1 MIELTGITKRYG
13 ALTAV
18 QDLSF
23 TVPSGKVT
31 GFLGPNGA
39 GKSTTLGIILGL
51 VHQDAGAAL
60 IDGRPYRELSLP
72 LREVGTVLEA
82 KAFHPSRSA
91 RDHLLVLARSN
102 RIPARRVDEVL
113 EEVGLAR
120 AALRNGRA
128 LSLGMGQRLGV
139 AAALLGDPGTL
150 ILDEP
155 VNGLDPEGISW
166 LRTLVRGYAAGGRTV
181 LISSHLMAEMAQT
194 ADRVVV
200 INRGQLVVETD
211 MASLLARSSVRVEAS
226 DPTSLAEALRAKG
239 AVADQDGSYLRV
251 RGLDRREI
259 GEAARGLGVAI
270 YELTEETA
278 SLEEA
283 FMSLV
288 KDSEPETLR

>member
-1 MIELTGITKRYG
+1 MIELSGVTKRYG
-13 ALTAV
+13 ALMAV
-18 QDLSF
+18 SDLSF

-51 VHQDAGAAL
+51 VHQDAGTAL
-60 IDGRPYRELSLP
+60 IDGRSYHQLP
-72 LREVGTVLEA
+72 LPLCEVGAVLEA

-91 RDHLLVLARSN
+91 RDHLRVLARSN
-102 RIPARRVDEVL
+102 RIPDRRVDEVL
-113 EEVGLAR
+113 EQVGLAH

-139 AAALLGDPGTL
+139 AAALLGDPQTL

-166 LRTLVRGYAAGGRTV
+166 LRTLLRGYAAEGRTV

-200 INRGQLVVETD
+200 VNHGSLVIETD
-211 MASLLARSSVRVEAS
+211 IDSLLAGSAVRVDAA
-226 DPTSLAEALRAKG
+226 DPARLEDALTANG
-239 AVADQDGSYLRV
+239 ATVERDGSVLRV
-251 RGLDRREI
+251 RGTDRKAI
-259 GEAARGLGVAI
+259 GEQALRLGIAI
-270 YELTEETA
+270 YELTNESA
-278 SLEEA
+278 SLEDA
-283 FMSLV
+283 FMALV
-288 KDSEPETLR
+288 KDPQEEPVS